1 METKRFLF
9 YLDWRNQM
17 EMMNDEQVRRF
28 VNNLCNYTEGKKI
41 DLPTDIEKALWIGI
55 VPSLKI
61 NAEKYEWKVKQNQE
75 NGKKG
80 GAPLG
85 NTNARKD
92 RDTKEEKASGSSE
105 EKKTTETTQNN
116 PNKLIRD
123 NWQEETGKS
132 KVVNDNW
139 QEGIDKSEMLKD
151 NWELETENCKTKV
164 DNDIASNTKENSE
177 SASIENVQP
186 QYNYKRNY
194 KYQTSYTGPKLLPRE
209 YKQLNKEEKG
219 EYIKFVLDLDM
230 SEVGD
235 NERNIIGGG

>member
-61 NAEKYEWKVKQNQE
+61 NAEKYEMKVKQNQE

-85 NTNARKD
+85 NTNAKKEKD
-92 RDTKEEKASGSSE
+92 TNEEIANVSSE
-105 EKKTTETTQNN
+105 DKKTTQTTQNN
-116 PNKLIRD
+116 PNNLIRD
-123 NWQEETGKS
+123 NWQEESGNR
-132 KVVNDNW
+132 KVVN
-139 QEGIDKSEMLKD
+139 E

-164 DNDIASNTKENSE
+164 DNDIASNTEKKSKPVSTDN
-177 SASIENVQP
+177 IENFKP
-186 QYNYKRNY
+186 QYNYKRDH
-194 KYQTSYTGPKLLPRE
+194 KYQTSYTGPKLTLKDF
-209 YKQLNKEEKG
+209 KQLNEEEQG
-219 EYIKFVLDLDM
+219 EYRKFVLDLDA
-230 SEVGD
+230 SEIGP
-235 NERNIIGGG
+235 NERSII